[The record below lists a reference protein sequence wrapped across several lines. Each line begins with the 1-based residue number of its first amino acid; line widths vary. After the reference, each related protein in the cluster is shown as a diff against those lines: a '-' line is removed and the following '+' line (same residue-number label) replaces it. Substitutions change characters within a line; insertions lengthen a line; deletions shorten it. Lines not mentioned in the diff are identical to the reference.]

1 MLFLFKDITM
11 LTTMKRLVV
20 GELETLRV
28 QGRDNEENVFTS
40 LNGIN
45 FSWKK
50 ENNIISLLD
59 KADPS
64 IHLEHLDQE
73 DMWGAIVAK
82 GLQVGKINIQV
93 HIDASTP
100 YYNSQ
105 LPQLEHT
112 VEFNVLDNIDIHPKG
127 MKLQ

>member
-1 MLFLFKDITM
+1 M